1 MKGRQVTT
9 ENEGQSLFV
18 SAVLALQH
26 LTYAVRITI
35 PVAVNL
41 EYSVAFRVAVREY
54 IFPVPTLL
62 RTTVGALHIMTIVI
76 EAFVH
81 YVE

>member
-1 MKGRQVTT
+1 
-9 ENEGQSLFV
+9 
-18 SAVLALQH
+18 LALQH
-26 LTYAVRITI
+26 LTYTVRITV

-41 EYSVAFRVAVREY
+41 EYGVAFRFTVREY
-54 IFPVPTLL
+54 IFPVTALL